1 MINNDRGQSLI
12 SKYVWVI
19 ETIHRAK
26 KISFEELNRKW
37 LDDDISRGVEIPK
50 RTFDNWRYA
59 IADMFGIFIE
69 NEHKGEY
76 RYYIM
81 NEEDITKNGQG
92 LDQEL
97 TKDLHLIHA
106 FHHLFDHTDFA
117 LTDFIY
123 VREFHNK
130 INMTVE

>member
-50 RTFDNWRYA
+50 RTFDNWRSA
-59 IADMFGIFIE
+59 IIDMFGIFIE
-69 NEHKGEY
+69 NEQKGKY

-81 NEEDITKNGQG
+81 NEEDISQN
-92 LDQEL
+92 
-97 TKDLHLIHA
+97 
-106 FHHLFDHTDFA
+106 
-117 LTDFIY
+117 
-123 VREFHNK
+123 V
-130 INMTVE
+130 